1 MSRKLSLSQTKILAL
16 YLLSISSFFA
26 SLNQNIY
33 TPVIPLI
40 RDSFS
45 VSINWVNFT
54 VSSFII
60 IIAMVQIFLGTVVD
74 TKNQKRLLI
83 FSFFLICI
91 STIICAFTTNF
102 MLFMVFRIVQ
112 AIGAGIIPLVT
123 INMISHLFEGE
134 ARGSAMG
141 TYQIVLTLAP
151 AVSPILGGILGEH
164 YGYQGIFLFLFLI
177 AVILLMFI
185 MYAFPNNGKRKDRK
199 EKSSSFTQ
207 IYRAIFLNRVGFI
220 TMTVSFFIFFIYFAI
235 LVFLPLLLND
245 HYHVSM
251 QNIGLLYLP
260 LTVSM
265 ILGSVIFKK
274 IQKKVA
280 LNKLFITVLFF
291 MPLLIIAF
299 GFLHTKSIIGLSILL
314 FMYGLTVGFAP
325 PLFSTVISNAYSE
338 HRGAALGLF
347 NFIRYAGM
355 AIGGMFTGLSL
366 VLPSTLIFIFLGVLL
381 LLISL
386 FQYPSLKNRTM

>member
-54 VSSFII
+54 VSSFIF

-207 IYRAIFLNRVGFI
+207 IYRAILLNRVGFI

-299 GFLHTKSIIGLSILL
+299 GFLHTKSLIGLSILL

-325 PLFSTVISNAYSE
+325 PLFSTVLSNAYSE

>member
-1 MSRKLSLSQTKILAL
+1 MSRLSQAKILAL

-45 VSINWVNFT
+45 VSINLVNFT
-54 VSSFII
+54 VSSFIF
-60 IIAMVQIFLGTVVD
+60 IIAVVQIFLGTVID

-83 FSFFLICI
+83 FSFILISI
-91 STIICAFTTNF
+91 STIVCAFTTNF
-102 MLFMVFRIVQ
+102 LLFMIFRIVQ

-134 ARGSAMG
+134 ARGSAIG
-141 TYQIVLTLAP
+141 TYQILLTLAP

-177 AVILLMFI
+177 ATVLLMFI
-185 MYAFPNNGKRKDRK
+185 MYVFPNN
-199 EKSSSFTQ
+199 EKNDLQENSSNFTQ
-207 IYRAIFLNRVGFI
+207 TYRAIFLNRVGSI
-220 TMTVSFFIFFIYFAI
+220 TMIVGFFVFFIHFAI
-235 LVFLPLLLND
+235 LVFLPILLND
-245 HYHVSM
+245 HYHISL

-265 ILGSVIFKK
+265 IFGSVIFKK

-280 LNKLFITVLFF
+280 LKKLFITVLFF
-291 MPLLIIAF
+291 IPLLIIAF
-299 GFLHTKSIIGLSILL
+299 GFLHTKSIIGLSIIL
-314 FMYGLTVGFAP
+314 FMYGLTIGFAP
-325 PLFSTVISNAYSE
+325 PLFSTIISNEYSE

-347 NFIRYAGM
+347 NFIRYSGM
-355 AIGGMFTGLSL
+355 AIGGMFTGLSV
-366 VLPSTLIFIFLGVLL
+366 VLPSTLVFIFCGVLL
-381 LLISL
+381 FLISL
-386 FQYPSLKNRTM
+386 YQYPSIKNRSM